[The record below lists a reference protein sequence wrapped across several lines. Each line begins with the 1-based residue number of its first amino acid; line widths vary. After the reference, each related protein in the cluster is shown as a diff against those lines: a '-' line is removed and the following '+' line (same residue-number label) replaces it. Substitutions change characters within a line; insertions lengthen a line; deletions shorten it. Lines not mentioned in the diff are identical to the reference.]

1 LSCLIEFFILTDAGY
16 GIITR
21 YVQKLNGYAGGD
33 EYYSHI
39 LLYEDY
45 LNMNEV
51 TATPIGSILE
61 AVGNTPLIQL
71 KTISSGNVYAK
82 AEFLN
87 PGGSIKD
94 RVAKYIL
101 EAAQR
106 MGALR
111 PGMVIIES
119 TSGNTG
125 IGLTLVGVQMGYQV
139 VCVMPENMSE
149 ERKKIIKAF
158 GGEIVLTPAEESL
171 PGCLKMMRKI
181 TTKEPDRYY
190 VVNQFENPL
199 NPEVHYLHTGP
210 EIWRE
215 LNGNIG
221 VFVAGIGSGGT
232 LQGVGK
238 FLKENDPNIKIVAV
252 EPKNSA
258 SLLGREP
265 GLHQIQGIGDGFVPD
280 VLDIHL
286 VDMVITVSDDE
297 AIQTTRRLACEEGLL
312 VGTSSGANVFA
323 ALRLDNRHNN
333 VVTVLPDRAERYF
346 STALL

>member
-1 LSCLIEFFILTDAGY
+1 MAG
-16 GIITR
+16 
-21 YVQKLNGYAGGD
+21 
-33 EYYSHI
+33 
-39 LLYEDY
+39 EDY
-45 LNMNEV
+45 IRAADLVSLDTENAHMHEKSSS
-51 TATPIGSILE
+51 PDKSILD
-61 AVGNTPLIQL
+61 AVGDTPLVQL
-71 KTISSGNVYAK
+71 KKLSSGNVYAK

-94 RVAKYIL
+94 RVAKHIL
-101 EAAQR
+101 ESAQR
-106 MGALR
+106 IGNLK
-111 PGMVIIES
+111 PGMAIIES

-125 IGLTLVGVQMGYQV
+125 IGLTLVGVQMGYRV
-139 VCVMPENMSE
+139 ICVMPENMSE
-149 ERKKIIKAF
+149 ERKKIIRAF

-171 PGCLKMMRKI
+171 PGCLRVMRKI
-181 TTKEPDRYY
+181 TEKEPERYY

-199 NPEVHYLHTGP
+199 NPETHYLQTGP

-215 LNGNIG
+215 MNGKIG

-238 FLKENDPNIKIVAV
+238 FLKEHDPSIKIVAV

-280 VLDIHL
+280 VLDINL

-297 AIQTTRRLACEEGLL
+297 AIETTRRLACEEGLL
-312 VGTSSGANVFA
+312 VGTSSGANISA
-323 ALRLDNRHNN
+323 ALELDSGRNN

-346 STALL
+346 STALI